1 MIEGQD
7 QRRKSCVV
15 VLMTQ
20 GPDIADH
27 RRKHYGTHHDDWI

>member
-7 QRRKSCVV
+7 QRRKSCMV
-15 VLMTQ
+15 VLIAQ

-27 RRKHYGTHHDDWI
+27 RRKHYNEQHDYWI